1 MKFFRDKAANELAS
15 FRFSKMNKGLAIAT
29 IAFGIFVLL
38 MVVVNCFMFIA
49 KFLLNIEIWY
59 VPLYIVVAGFGGF
72 LATGFFSM
80 YYLGVVN
87 TKYKGDLDKIRTKYN
102 ISLK

>member
-1 MKFFRDKAANELAS
+1 MNFFSDKAANELAG

-38 MVVVNCFMFIA
+38 MVVINCFMFIA
-49 KFLLNIEIWY
+49 KFLLNIEIFY
-59 VPLYIVVAGFGGF
+59 VPIYIVIAGFGGF

-80 YYLGVVN
+80 YDLGVVN
-87 TKYKGDLDKIRTKYN
+87 TKYKKDLDKIRTKYN
-102 ISLK
+102 IPLK

>member
-1 MKFFRDKAANELAS
+1 MNFFSDKAANELAS

-49 KFLLNIEIWY
+49 KFLLNIEVWF
-59 VPLYIVVAGFGGF
+59 VPIYIIVAGFGGF

-80 YYLGVVN
+80 YDLGVVN
-87 TKYKGDLDKIRTKYN
+87 TKYKNDLDKIRAKYN
-102 ISLK
+102 IPLK

>member
-1 MKFFRDKAANELAS
+1 LNFFSDKAANELAS

-49 KFLLNIEIWY
+49 KFLLNIEVWF
-59 VPLYIVVAGFGGF
+59 VPIYIIVAGFGGF

-80 YYLGVVN
+80 YDLGVVN
-87 TKYKGDLDKIRTKYN
+87 TKYKNDLDKIRAKYN
-102 ISLK
+102 IPLK